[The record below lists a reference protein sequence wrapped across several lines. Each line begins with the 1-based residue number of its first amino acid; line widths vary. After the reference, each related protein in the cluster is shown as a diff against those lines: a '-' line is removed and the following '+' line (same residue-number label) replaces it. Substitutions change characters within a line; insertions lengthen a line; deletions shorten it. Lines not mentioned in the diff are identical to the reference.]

1 MQNFTDFEDSII
13 KLMLLEDEY
22 LLNKTIQTYLRSKEI
37 EVDAFLEGFDALDS
51 IGNDYD
57 LFILDI
63 DIPNINGLEV
73 LEEIRSSYP
82 EVPVIMISATIDM
95 GMITK
100 AYSLGC
106 SDYLKKPFDIK
117 ELELKIRAF
126 TRSVDNLVKI
136 TTELTYDKENKE
148 FHYKKELITLTQKEA
163 LFFSI
168 LLKNRGHIMSHEKL
182 EYLLWNEKESSGHL
196 RQLVNRFRKKIP
208 EQIIYNRVNEGY
220 ILP

>member
-1 MQNFTDFEDSII
+1 
-13 KLMLLEDEY
+13 MLLEDEY
-22 LLNKTIQTYLRSKEI
+22 LLNKTITTYLRSKNI
-37 EVDAFLEGFDALDS
+37 EVDAFLEGYDALDS

-73 LEEIRSSYP
+73 LGEIRTTYP

-126 TRSVDNLVKI
+126 TRSVDNMVEINDNLF
-136 TTELTYDKENKE
+136 YDKEKKQ
-148 FHYKKELITLTQKEA
+148 FHHGKKIIPLTPKEA
-163 LFFSI
+163 LFFSA

-182 EYLLWNEKESSGHL
+182 EYLLWSDNESSGHL

-208 EQIIYNRVNEGY
+208 EQIIYNRTNEGY

>member
-1 MQNFTDFEDSII
+1 
-13 KLMLLEDEY
+13 MLLEDEY
-22 LLNKTIQTYLRSKEI
+22 LLNKTIQTYLRSKNM

-51 IGNDYD
+51 IDNDYD

-73 LEEIRSSYP
+73 LGEIRTSYP
-82 EVPVIMISATIDM
+82 EIPVIMISATIDM

-126 TRSVDNLVKI
+126 TRSVESMVKI
-136 TTELTYDKENKE
+136 TETLLYDKENKE
-148 FHYKKELITLTQKEA
+148 FHYGDKVIALTPKEA
-163 LFFSI
+163 LFFST
-168 LLKNRGHIMSHEKL
+168 LLKNRGRIMSNEKL
-182 EYLLWNEKESSGHL
+182 EYLLWNEEASSGHL
-196 RQLVNRFRKKIP
+196 RKLVNRFRKKIP
-208 EQIIYNRVNEGY
+208 EQIIYTRMNEGY